1 MPQRPHPPVGAPCW
15 TDLWTSDVDRS
26 RAFYAE
32 LFGWEA
38 QEPSEE
44 FGGYFMFMSDGIP
57 VAGAMGAMAGAAA
70 DNRWK
75 VYLCTDDLAKAT
87 RVAEEH
93 GGVVTVPPMAV
104 ADLGSQV
111 ALKDPAGA
119 TFGMWQPGTFPGF
132 TVLDEPS
139 FPSWFELWAPDH
151 RVTVDF
157 YRSVFGWETVAMS
170 DTDEFR
176 YTAAKVAGADTE
188 VAGVMDTL
196 STGAPAEWFIYWE
209 VGDIAAAVASV
220 RRLGGSVTNDVMDT
234 PYGKM
239 AAVTDPTGA
248 PFRLR
253 MAP

>member
-93 GGVVTVPPMAV
+93 GAVVTVPPMAV

-119 TFGMWQPGTFPGF
+119 TFGMWQPGAFPGF

-157 YRSVFGWETVAMS
+157 YRSVFGWETVSMS

-176 YTAAKVAGADTE
+176 YTTAKVADVE

-196 STGAPAEWFIYWE
+196 ASGAPAEWSIYWE
-209 VGDIAAAVASV
+209 VEDISSTVATV
-220 RRLGGSVTNDVMDT
+220 RRLGGTVLSDVMET
-234 PYGKM
+234 PYGRM
-239 AAVTDPTGA
+239 AVVTDPAGA
-248 PFRLR
+248 PFKLR